1 MRSLLPLALLALAGC
16 IDDLAPQY
24 RVTDLR
30 ILAVRASIGGATPS
44 DATYADA
51 IPGDTLSLQALVANP
66 LDRGPL
72 AVTWYAC
79 LPDGTDAV
87 PPCLDEQR
95 LRDPAALAGAPGVLA
110 LGAGACDAAGPSRTC
125 TVSVPIPAASDPAVE
140 AGLAEVVRRALE
152 QPTRAC
158 SLYAEIPVVA
168 VAEAGGLREVALKR
182 VRLTPDPATLED
194 PLAGAYVR
202 NENPA
207 VVAVR
212 AGASEQACAA
222 GPDLTPSSFPA
233 ERTFLCGPV
242 SPGSQ
247 PYNTCGPA
255 GERTLV
261 PESLSWQWYVTGGE
275 FPEVGGV
282 GNAIDRA
289 PEFERPPGA
298 FTLWVILRDGRGGDG
313 WFTLGVDALGP

>member
-1 MRSLLPLALLALAGC
+1 MRPLLPLALLVLAGC

-30 ILAVRASIGGATPS
+30 ILAVRASIEGA
-44 DATYADA
+44 AYADA
-51 IPGDTLSLQALVANP
+51 VPGDTLSLQALVANP

-95 LRDPAALAGAPGVLA
+95 LRDPAALAAAPGVLA
-110 LGAGACDAAGPSRTC
+110 LGAGACEAAGPSRTC
-125 TVSVPIPAASDPAVE
+125 TVSIPIPAASDPAVA
-140 AGLAEVVRRALE
+140 AGLASVVERALA
-152 QPTRAC
+152 QPTWAC

-182 VRLTPDPATLED
+182 VRLTPDPASLEA

-202 NENPA
+202 NANPA
-207 VVAVR
+207 VVSVR

-222 GPDLTPSSFPA
+222 GPDLTPSDFPA
-233 ERTFLCGPV
+233 GRTHLCGPI
-242 SPGSQ
+242 SPGPQ

-275 FPEVGGV
+275 FPEAGGV
-282 GNAIDRA
+282 GNAIERA

-298 FTLWVILRDGRGGDG
+298 FTLWVIVRDGRGGGG
-313 WFTLGVDALGP
+313 WFTLDAAAIGP